1 MFSKILKYLLVSYC
15 MIISWVSAEDITIP
29 YEQNISSGNLF
40 RIDLTQVQENLEAQ
54 YDTDI
59 FFEWDI
65 RWASTQNWSVFER
78 TFISSGEK
86 EINLTIYRN
95 ISQQKNLIYS
105 QNIQAFVYDQSL
117 PFLYDASLP
126 NEEINNFIQVAR
138 NSWIYLYD
146 LWTYHKNNISGRDI
160 LEKLKQ
166 YTQQTWNKSDYIGL
180 WGEKEFILN
189 AVSQANK
196 QAGISWYSEPIN
208 VALFS
213 SFNSDILESFVRNF
227 LSEKSNINTI
237 IISDES
243 TRFQTIEQPSR
254 INNLI
259 QHLEENNHNY
269 KNVKNSQW
277 VEQFF
282 ILSKF
287 VSILSSAGF
296 PAESIYL
303 IILLPILLV
312 GLSIMKHIIWFSP
325 LGIIIPVWITLL
337 LFQVGIIV
345 TALLLISLFIVN
357 IILWKAM
364 SRYNLLYTP
373 KISLLLSI
381 NIVVMIGVLNILFS
395 YNMIPAHIESVLFII
410 MFILVSEKL
419 ITLIVSKEFRE
430 YKYNIVYTLSFSLF
444 SYVLLHFD
452 TIKIFL
458 LAYPEIIIIFIPVN
472 FWIGRFTGLRITEY
486 FRFRDVIHSIEEE

>member
-1 MFSKILKYLLVSYC
+1 MLT
-15 MIISWVSAEDITIP
+15 WVFADDINIT
-29 YEQNISSGNLF
+29 YEQNISSGESF
-40 RIDLTQVQENLEAQ
+40 RIDLTQVEQDLETQ
-54 YDTDI
+54 YNTNV

-65 RWASTQNWSVFER
+65 RWASTQNWNVFER

-95 ISQQKNLIYS
+95 ISGQKNLIYS
-105 QNIQAFVYDQSL
+105 QNIQAFVYDTSI
-117 PFLYDASLP
+117 PFLYDASLWD
-126 NEEINNFIQVAR
+126 EEIKNFIQVAK
-138 NSWIYLYD
+138 NSGIYLYD
-146 LWTYHKNNISGRDI
+146 LWTYNKNNISGRDI
-160 LEKLKQ
+160 IEQLKQ
-166 YTQQTWNKSDYIGL
+166 YKLQTGPKSDYIGL
-180 WGEKEFILN
+180 WWEKEFILN
-189 AVSQANK
+189 AISQANK
-196 QAGISWYSEPIN
+196 QAGVSWYNDPIN

-243 TRFQTIEQPSR
+243 MRFQAIEQASR
-254 INNLI
+254 IDDFI
-259 QHLEENNHNY
+259 SHLEENNHNY

-296 PAESIYL
+296 PAASIYL

-312 GLSIMKHIIWFSP
+312 GLSIMKHIIGFSP

-345 TALLLISLFIVN
+345 TAILLISLFLVN

-381 NIVVMIGVLNILFS
+381 NIIVMIGVLNLLFW

-410 MFILVSEKL
+410 IFILVSEKL

-430 YKYNIVYTLSFSLF
+430 YKYNIIYTLSFSLF
-444 SYVLLHFD
+444 SYIWLHFD

-458 LAYPEIIIIFIPVN
+458 LAYPEVIIILIPLN
-472 FWIGRFTGLRITEY
+472 FWIGQFTGLRITEY
-486 FRFRDVIHSIEEE
+486 FRFRDVIHSVEEE